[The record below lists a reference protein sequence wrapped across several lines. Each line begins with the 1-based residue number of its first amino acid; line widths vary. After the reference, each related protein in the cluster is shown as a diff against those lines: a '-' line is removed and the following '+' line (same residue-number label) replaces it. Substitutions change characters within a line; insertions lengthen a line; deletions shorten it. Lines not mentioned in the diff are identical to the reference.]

1 MRVPSHVKASPR
13 RSNLSKAAVVLA
25 LSLVAAGLS
34 NLPTPVQAATLELI
48 CSKTSNAT
56 ENAEATSVTD
66 TTFRLSVNGT
76 VLTKGAPDFRWAYAC
91 AGEVIIPEGIT
102 QIDMGYFVPW
112 SVSDDPLTNNYITSI
127 VWPSTVQVINIG
139 LVNLGG
145 LTILDIPSSVNVIGG
160 QSFRN
165 LGALTDIVI
174 QGPTS
179 AANRMT
185 LPQLTFYETTT
196 SLTIG
201 NGHVDFG
208 AYFNQGA
215 IFTSVILGPN
225 VSSIG
230 ERAFGT
236 MEDSRSFTSI
246 EFPTGLTTLGL
257 GAFENNPYLKT
268 VSFGTGK
275 PELTSI
281 SASAFGGSTVLE
293 RVEYCGL
300 ANPALSN
307 PILEA
312 YLSAN
317 LPTVPVYCS
326 TNFPKITNLSPS
338 IGSTAG
344 GELVTVDGANLTNA
358 RVFVDGA
365 EVTVTNDS
373 DRSLRFTSP
382 SSTAG
387 AKTVTVTTTPG
398 SASSCFTY
406 GSATSPSAPTI
417 SSITPGALQLS
428 VAFTPPTCLGDAAIT
443 NYDYSIDN
451 GANWITPSTAST
463 SSPLVITGLSAG
475 KNYRVKIKARNS
487 ANAGTASNGVFGTP
501 TVYVAPPP
509 TSNDSSAPPSAE
521 VAALSVRGSSTGN
534 SSVVRIKLTKPPL
547 AGEQMYVT
555 VRLLSLD
562 GKVIEE
568 VKVPVNSNTST
579 IEFPVKKAIGAFSAV
594 VATSNNSSS
603 SSSMSLAPQ
612 IIEAETVEVSKN
624 ARAQR
629 LMGTSV
635 SGNFTFTPNSA
646 VLSPVVKKSLRE
658 AALTAKASNSRVAVT
673 GFAAISG
680 RGSIFERYVAT
691 QRALAVSDFLR
702 KQGVQSWIYYKGFSG
717 PEGLMF
723 QGQPRRVEIR
733 ILK

>member
-1 MRVPSHVKASPR
+1 MRLPWDVKVSPKL
-13 RSNLSKAAVVLA
+13 SNFSVVA
-25 LSLVAAGLS
+25 IVVAFSLVATGLS
-34 NLPTPVQAATLELI
+34 NMPTPGQASTYELI

-56 ENAEATSVTD
+56 ATTEATSVAD

-76 VLTKGAPDFRWAYAC
+76 ALIKRSAYAC

-102 QIDMGYFVPW
+102 HIEFGAFVPW
-112 SVSDDPLTNNYITSI
+112 SVSDHPLTNNYITSI
-127 VWPSTVQVINIG
+127 IWPSTVQAINIG
-139 LVNLGG
+139 LINLGSI
-145 LTILDIPSSVNVIGG
+145 TILDIPSSVTGIMG
-160 QSFRN
+160 QSFQS
-165 LGALTDIVI
+165 LGSLTDIVI

-179 AANRMT
+179 AANRLT
-185 LPQLTFYETTT
+185 LRQYTFNETTT

-201 NGHVDFG
+201 NGHVDFA
-208 AYFNQGA
+208 AYFNAGA
-215 IFTSVILGPN
+215 IFTSVTLGPN
-225 VSSIG
+225 VRSIG
-230 ERAFGT
+230 ERAFAN
-236 MEDSRSFTSI
+236 MPDSRSFTSI

-257 GAFENNPYLKT
+257 GAFENNPHLKT

-281 SASAFGGSTVLE
+281 SADAFGGSTALE

-312 YLSAN
+312 YLAAN

-344 GELVTVDGANLTNA
+344 GQLVTVDGANLTNA

-387 AKTVTVTTTPG
+387 AKTVTVSTTTG
-398 SASSCFTY
+398 RASSCFTY

-417 SSITPGALQLS
+417 SSITPGGNQLS
-428 VAFTPPTCLGDAAIT
+428 VAFTPPSCFGDAAIT

-463 SSPLVITGLSAG
+463 SSPLIISDLRAG
-475 KNYRVKIKARNS
+475 KSYRVKIKARNS

-509 TSNDSSAPPSAE
+509 PSSSDSSAPPSAE
-521 VAALSVRGSSTGN
+521 VAGLSVRGSSTGN
-534 SSVVRIKLTKPPL
+534 SSVVRIKLTKPPK
-547 AGEQMYVT
+547 AGEQMSVT
-555 VRLLSLD
+555 VRLLDLD
-562 GKVIEE
+562 GNLTQELKI
-568 VKVPVNSNTST
+568 PVNSSTSS
-579 IEFPVKKAIGAFSAV
+579 IEIPVNNVVGAFNLIA
-594 VATSNNSSS
+594 ATSNGSVSSTP
-603 SSSMSLAPQ
+603 MSLLPE
-612 IIEAETVEVSKN
+612 IIKAETMGASKPS
-624 ARAQR
+624 RAKR
-629 LMGTSV
+629 LMGTLV
-635 SGNFTFTPNSA
+635 SRDFIFTPNSA
-646 VLSPVVKKSLRE
+646 VLSPAVKKGLRK
-658 AALTAKASNSRVAVT
+658 AAIVAKARKKRVAVT
-673 GFAAISG
+673 GFAAVSG
-680 RGSIFERYVAT
+680 LGSNFERRVAER
-691 QRALAVSDFLR
+691 RARAVSEFLR
-702 KQGVQSWIYYKGFSG
+702 KRGVESWIYYKGLSG
-717 PEGLMF
+717 PEGLAF
-723 QGQPRRVEIR
+723 PGQPRRVEIR